1 VTTLPQPS
9 RGLEQLLE
17 GFGIHGCGGLSTDEA
32 WSLREKVRR
41 WHRYVNGAHPLLRE
55 SGPSAGRAY
64 GHLTNGE
71 LLALSGQRSPYGGK
85 LVVVEEGA
93 LADLLV
99 VDGSPIANIRL
110 IEDPE
115 CNLRVI
121 MKDGRIY
128 KNSLQ

>member
-1 VTTLPQPS
+1 MAYILFS
-9 RGLEQLLE
+9 
-17 GFGIHGCGGLSTDEA
+17 
-32 WSLREKVRR
+32 
-41 WHRYVNGAHPLLRE
+41 E
-55 SGPSAGRAY
+55 SQAGRRGARMATSPTANCWRSPAY
-64 GHLTNGE
+64 GVPTG
-71 LLALSGQRSPYGGK
+71 ASWSWSRRGG
-85 LVVVEEGA
+85 

-128 KNSLQ
+128 KNGLQ